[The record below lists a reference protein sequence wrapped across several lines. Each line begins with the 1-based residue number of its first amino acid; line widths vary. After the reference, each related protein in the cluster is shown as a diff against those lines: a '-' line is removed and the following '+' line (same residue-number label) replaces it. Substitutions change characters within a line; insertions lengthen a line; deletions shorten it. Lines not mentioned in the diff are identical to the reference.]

1 MKIYVHNYFN
11 TPFFITLA
19 HNSTNRIFDLDDKG
33 RIGNVSC
40 EYKGDR
46 FEFVFDPNLNDN
58 TDGYHLIDFFSI
70 LRNHTDYENFKDIEL
85 EQEGNDAD
93 IQIIERIIEL
103 LDGKENWIFFYLRTE
118 KILSKIDI
126 PDLKSTT
133 DATKYSYLQKMV
145 IIDDLLNKLNNHNII
160 SDNVFLNEVL
170 ESKYSNYYHTFTNS
184 VYNWNYLTSIRW
196 FYEFKDVF
204 ENLNKPYDIG
214 FAVRRLKGNR
224 RELLK
229 NLKKLQDDRI
239 FLSFTDYCLSNR
251 ETFDKYSN
259 QFVEYG
265 IHFNS
270 KNGVNDFENIEVIK
284 NMDPIGLDFF
294 FRILTKSKV
303 QILDESWAWMPRTFT
318 HQYIS
323 EKTLGYVLS
332 GIPFIST
339 HSYPLDI
346 LEKVLQTE
354 KHPFYNQ
361 TKECNGDP
369 LKFSNFVQSFLNN
382 FESNHKICLDWSKS
396 VNEKISIKIT
406 TENSFL
412 DLIRDGFQSSNTV
425 KPIRLI

>member
-19 HNSTNRIFDLDDKG
+19 HNSTNRIFNLDETGK
-33 RIGNVSC
+33 IGKVSC
-40 EYKGDR
+40 EYKGVG

-70 LRNHTDYENFKDIEL
+70 LRNHTDYENFKDIKL

-103 LDGKENWIFFYLRTE
+103 LDGKKNWIFFYLRTE

-126 PDLKSTT
+126 PDLKLTT
-133 DATKYSYLQKMV
+133 DVTKYSYLQKMV
-145 IIDDLLNKLNNHNII
+145 VIDDLLNKLNNHNII

-184 VYNWNYLTSIRW
+184 IYNWNYLTSIRW

-229 NLKKLQDDRI
+229 NLKKLQNDRI

-284 NMDPIGLDFF
+284 NMDPIGLDLF
-294 FRILTKSKV
+294 FRILSKSKV
-303 QILDESWAWMPRTFT
+303 QILDESWAWMARTFT

-369 LKFSNFVQSFLNN
+369 LKFSNFVQSFLND

-396 VNEKISIKIT
+396 VNGKISIKIT

-412 DLIRDGFQSSNTV
+412 DLIRDGFQSSDTV